1 MNLIEGKW
9 IMTMAK
15 GYTKKVLIISL
26 LLVVIAGVVII
37 VAINRDRIGNQDS
50 GYGAHLR
57 SGKAVIVDIPS
68 DNCIVVEIM
77 NCFFGG

>member
-1 MNLIEGKW
+1 
-9 IMTMAK
+9 MAK

-57 SGKAVIVDIPS
+57 SGKAAKHNTIYDLEMHRHKYI
-68 DNCIVVEIM
+68 
-77 NCFFGG
+77 